1 MKYNPAETLE
11 QSWEF
16 LKMGHQK
23 ANIPVLKEYVFDL
36 IRMMTQKTAG
46 QSCYRKGKNGDYLDY
61 TTDYWPTINAIV
73 IEAMA
78 LVLSGKLDD
87 LEEKTEKEYD
97 DEENMG

>member
-23 ANIPVLKEYVFDL
+23 ANPQLLKEYVFDL
-36 IRMMTQKTAG
+36 IRMMTQMTAG

-61 TTDYWPTINAIV
+61 TTDYWPTINGIV
-73 IEAMA
+73 IEAMS
-78 LVLSGKLDD
+78 LVLSGELDG
-87 LEEKTEKEYD
+87 LEEKTE
-97 DEENMG
+97 EEQS